1 MGKESAQNLV
11 YINFM
16 DWGFMYHVLL
26 SFTHFTNEKSTIA
39 NVVELKSQECRMS
52 FEINEVLEEN
62 LKTIRSFN

>member
-1 MGKESAQNLV
+1 
-11 YINFM
+11 
-16 DWGFMYHVLL
+16 MYHVLL
-26 SFTHFTNEKSTIA
+26 NFTHFTNEKSTIA